1 MTVKINDT
9 LVTSSDLQGQTANY
23 FDTDLKLLAPSSS
36 DDKIKRLL
44 SCDSEK
50 QYLQY
55 KAQQSIPYDLSTTN
69 YISVTQ
75 QPEDNTELFTNVSSI
90 NRCLPFNLSF
100 NVSNDAISAGTRY
113 LLEQPNL
120 LQCKS
125 QDNTL
130 YFKIPAWENAW
141 KKVDSNVLSNNNLI
155 SLEAS
160 NDGTT
165 LVKNYYAY
173 TNSDTYYIDTEI
185 PAEEPTFILQNAT
198 NNGCTDLGNGVY
210 GGFGTS
216 QKQYIISTNKFNFTA
231 DTWSIITKIKF
242 YSSKN
247 SWFLG
252 SGFVGSESKFSI
264 LLGTDSSNHIS
275 ALLSSGSGWNI
286 SGTTSSKTFNLNE
299 YYYIKYYFTGT
310 SYKVDLSTT
319 GEFTGEEEN
328 FINVSSSTKVYNAD
342 NYIMWG
348 ANPYGGNAGQNLDGE
363 IDMKETLYTTNGI
376 TTTFGPFI
384 PKSTIYQKVNNEF
397 NKLAPQPAFT
407 AKVPG
412 LLNASV
418 VGTLTDNDGIY
429 SGFSTSNYF
438 LTDNNFNPQSSNW
451 EIIIKFKT
459 SNDISTQQAIIGGGG
474 AYSKIILEVYN
485 GHFRLRISSNNSSFN
500 VFDDFG
506 TYNVQTNTD
515 YIIRCRY
522 NNTTGYTMEYK
533 TLDGSYQLDSSTSN
547 ITAIYDSSTP
557 LSLGA
562 NKYNSSSV
570 NVPFSG
576 NIDMSQTSIT
586 IDGVTTNFY
595 NTVNSITFDNTEYI
609 RDTDHDDSEDIY
621 VANQLQLK
629 VNNATYTLIDNM
641 DDMPII
647 TTGTLAIREDLR
659 R

>member
-1 MTVKINDT
+1 MV
-9 LVTSSDLQGQTANY
+9 
-23 FDTDLKLLAPSSS
+23 
-36 DDKIKRLL
+36 
-44 SCDSEK
+44 
-50 QYLQY
+50 
-55 KAQQSIPYDLSTTN
+55 
-69 YISVTQ
+69 
-75 QPEDNTELFTNVSSI
+75 
-90 NRCLPFNLSF
+90 
-100 NVSNDAISAGTRY
+100 
-113 LLEQPNL
+113 
-120 LQCKS
+120 
-125 QDNTL
+125 
-130 YFKIPAWENAW
+130 
-141 KKVDSNVLSNNNLI
+141 

-165 LVKNYYAY
+165 LIKNYYAY

-198 NNGCTDLGNGVY
+198 
-210 GGFGTS
+210 
-216 QKQYIISTNKFNFTA
+216 I
-231 DTWSIITKIKF
+231 
-242 YSSKN
+242 
-247 SWFLG
+247 
-252 SGFVGSESKFSI
+252 
-264 LLGTDSSNHIS
+264 
-275 ALLSSGSGWNI
+275 
-286 SGTTSSKTFNLNE
+286 
-299 YYYIKYYFTGT
+299 
-310 SYKVDLSTT
+310 
-319 GEFTGEEEN
+319 
-328 FINVSSSTKVYNAD
+328 
-342 NYIMWG
+342 
-348 ANPYGGNAGQNLDGE
+348 
-363 IDMKETLYTTNGI
+363 
-376 TTTFGPFI
+376 
-384 PKSTIYQKVNNEF
+384 
-397 NKLAPQPAFT
+397 
-407 AKVPG
+407 
-412 LLNASV
+412 

-506 TYNVQTNTD
+506 TYDVQTNTD

-562 NKYNSSSV
+562 NKYNSSGV

-576 NIDMSQTSIT
+576 NIDMSQTSIMIDGVTTNFGPLIPKSTIYQKIDNDFNKLTPQPAFTAKVPGLLNATVVGNLIDNNGVYSGFGTSNYLQSTFIPDLTKPFTFIIKFKQNSTRSYNWLFATTGSEYKGFACFINSSNKLFLSTGNSAGNGWQIDQAGVSTLSTNQDYWLKYTFDGASTHNVYLSTTGEFNGEETTEFTKTNGSGIYSTSSLLLGHSYSWSGNQYLDGTIDMKNTSIT

-595 NTVNSITFDNTEYI
+595 NTVTSITFNNTEYT
-609 RDTDHDDSEDIY
+609 RDSAKDGSEDIY

-629 VNNATYTLIDNM
+629 VNNATYTLVDNM

-647 TTGTLAIREDLR
+647 KTGVLAIREDLR

>member
-9 LVTSSDLQGQTANY
+9 LVTSNDLQGQTADY
-23 FDTDLKLLAPSSS
+23 FDTGLKLLAPSSS

-44 SCDSEK
+44 SCDAEK

-75 QPEDNTELFTNVSSI
+75 QPEDNTELFTNVLSI

-100 NVSNDAISAGTRY
+100 NVSSDAISAGTRY

-141 KKVDSNVLSNNNLI
+141 KKVDSSVLSNNNSV

-185 PAEEPTFILQNAT
+185 PAEESTFILQNAT
-198 NNGCTDLGNGVY
+198 
-210 GGFGTS
+210 
-216 QKQYIISTNKFNFTA
+216 I
-231 DTWSIITKIKF
+231 
-242 YSSKN
+242 
-247 SWFLG
+247 
-252 SGFVGSESKFSI
+252 
-264 LLGTDSSNHIS
+264 
-275 ALLSSGSGWNI
+275 
-286 SGTTSSKTFNLNE
+286 
-299 YYYIKYYFTGT
+299 
-310 SYKVDLSTT
+310 
-319 GEFTGEEEN
+319 
-328 FINVSSSTKVYNAD
+328 
-342 NYIMWG
+342 
-348 ANPYGGNAGQNLDGE
+348 
-363 IDMKETLYTTNGI
+363 
-376 TTTFGPFI
+376 
-384 PKSTIYQKVNNEF
+384 
-397 NKLAPQPAFT
+397 
-407 AKVPG
+407 
-412 LLNASV
+412 

-506 TYNVQTNTD
+506 TYDVQTNTD

-562 NKYNSSSV
+562 NKYNSSGV

-576 NIDMSQTSIT
+576 NIDMSQTSIM
-586 IDGVTTNFY
+586 IDGVTTNFGPLIPKSIIYQKIDNDFNKLIPQPAFTAKVLGLSNATNNGCTDLGNGIYQGGSGKYFVIDDISSISTADSWEFITKFTNTGSGINTILAPSQDRKNFILTIDNNVVKFHACTGGGVWNLYSGSLNLSVNNSVTYFYKLSY
-595 NTVNSITFDNTEYI
+595 NSTTGYSFTYKTNKEDSWNTPTWTLSDTRKVDCTVDEWLLNFGGFTTSQYGTGPIDLSETKFIIDGVTTNFWSDITSITFGNTEYI
-609 RDTDHDDSEDIY
+609 RNIDHDDSEDIY

-629 VNNATYTLIDNM
+629 VNNATYTLVDNM

-647 TTGTLAIREDLR
+647 TTGTLAIREDLK
-659 R
+659 

>member
-9 LVTSSDLQGQTANY
+9 LITSSDLQGQTANY

-44 SCDSEK
+44 SCDAEK

-100 NVSNDAISAGTRY
+100 NVSSDAISAGTRY

-141 KKVDSNVLSNNNLI
+141 KKVDSNVLSNNNLV

-185 PAEEPTFILQNAT
+185 PAKEPTFILQNASIVGNLNNTNEVYSNFSQNNYILLNITSPVTSLEFVVAFTPDSTNPGDILRTQPDGNGILLRNSTCYLSSTGSGWNVLSGFSTGLTYTAGVLNYIKITWDSTNGIYTFWQSLDGETWTEKNSSDSGKAAVYWNNTQTLGACSSYSEHFYGSIDLIKTNVVIDGVKINFEHFIPKSIIYQKIDNDFNKLIPQPAFTAKVLGLSNAT
-198 NNGCTDLGNGVY
+198 NNGCTDLGNGIY
-210 GGFGTS
+210 QGGSGKYFVIDDIS
-216 QKQYIISTNKFNFTA
+216 SISTA
-231 DTWSIITKIKF
+231 DSWEFITKF
-242 YSSKN
+242 TN
-247 SWFLG
+247 TG
-252 SGFVGSESKFSI
+252 SGINTILAPSQDRKNFILTIDNNVVKFHACTGG
-264 LLGTDSSNHIS
+264 GTWN
-275 ALLSSGSGWNI
+275 LYSGSL
-286 SGTTSSKTFNLNE
+286 NLSVNNSVT
-299 YYYIKYYFTGT
+299 YFYKL
-310 SYKVDLSTT
+310 SYNSTT
-319 GEFTGEEEN
+319 GYSFTYKTNKEDSWN
-328 FINVSSSTKVYNAD
+328 TPTWTLSDTRKVD
-342 NYIMWG
+342 
-348 ANPYGGNAGQNLDGE
+348 
-363 IDMKETLYTTNGI
+363 YT
-376 TTTFGPFI
+376 
-384 PKSTIYQKVNNEF
+384 VDEW
-397 NKLAPQPAFT
+397 
-407 AKVPG
+407 
-412 LLNASV
+412 LLNFGGFTTSQY
-418 VGTLTDNDGIY
+418 GTGPIDLSET
-429 SGFSTSNYF
+429 
-438 LTDNNFNPQSSNW
+438 
-451 EIIIKFKT
+451 KF
-459 SNDISTQQAIIGGGG
+459 I
-474 AYSKIILEVYN
+474 
-485 GHFRLRISSNNSSFN
+485 
-500 VFDDFG
+500 
-506 TYNVQTNTD
+506 
-515 YIIRCRY
+515 
-522 NNTTGYTMEYK
+522 
-533 TLDGSYQLDSSTSN
+533 
-547 ITAIYDSSTP
+547 
-557 LSLGA
+557 
-562 NKYNSSSV
+562 
-570 NVPFSG
+570 
-576 NIDMSQTSIT
+576 

-595 NTVNSITFDNTEYI
+595 NTTTSITFDNTEYI
-609 RDTDHDDSEDIY
+609 RDTDHDGSEDIY

-629 VNNATYTLIDNM
+629 VNNATYTLADNI